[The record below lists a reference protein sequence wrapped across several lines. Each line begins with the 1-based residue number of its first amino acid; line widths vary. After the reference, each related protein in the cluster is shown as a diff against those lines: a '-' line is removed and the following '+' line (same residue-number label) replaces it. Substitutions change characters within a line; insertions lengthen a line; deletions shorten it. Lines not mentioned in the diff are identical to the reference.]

1 MRLASCLS
9 LLLYVAQ
16 LPAFAQDAIPRPQPP
31 EILAQQQQLRE
42 ALKAQDPRYADVT
55 PFRRNR
61 IYQAQDQVFALAQG
75 HARLDELGADD
86 QLRLFNA
93 LELIGSHLGK
103 RNEDAH
109 MVCERTAIA
118 GTRRQQ
124 MACMQKDERER
135 RADRA
140 VESLMTRPACTQP
153 GCI

>member
-1 MRLASCLS
+1 MTRLSCVV
-9 LLLYVAQ
+9 LLLLGLQ
-16 LPAFAQDAIPRPQPP
+16 SPAFAQAAKPQPQPP
-31 EILAQQQQLRE
+31 EILAQQQALRG
-42 ALKAQDPRYADVT
+42 ALKSADPRYVGVT

-75 HARLDELGADD
+75 HQRLDELGADD

-93 LELIGSHLGK
+93 LELIGSYLGK
-103 RNEDAH
+103 RNEDAR

-124 MACMQKDERER
+124 LACMEQDERER

-140 VESLMTRPACTQP
+140 VDTLMTRPACTQP